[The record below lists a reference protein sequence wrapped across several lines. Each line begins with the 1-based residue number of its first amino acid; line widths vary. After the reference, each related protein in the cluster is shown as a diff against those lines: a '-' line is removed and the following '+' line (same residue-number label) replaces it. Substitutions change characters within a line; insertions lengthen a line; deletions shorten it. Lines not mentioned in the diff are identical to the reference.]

1 MTLVKDLIPT
11 DRVPEKVTFRIQG
24 TTETLKGPF
33 DFDGELEIS
42 IDLSAV
48 GHQAMDA
55 MTNRGRVAKKGALS
69 VRFRGA
75 AGRRAAPK
83 ED

>member
-1 MTLVKDLIPT
+1 VTLIKDLIPK
-11 DRVPEKVTFRIQG
+11 DRVPEKATFRVQG

-33 DFDGELEIS
+33 DFNGELEIS
-42 IDLSAV
+42 IDLAAV

-55 MTNRGRVAKKGALS
+55 MTNRGRVAKKGALT

-75 AGRRAAPK
+75 AGRRVAPK